1 MQYLEICLLTT
12 KALGSFNFLFFRVLL
27 LPQQNEI
34 QLVSRFFLSS
44 KPFGPGNWIQS
55 LAMPISVMNA
65 RGELPY
71 KSDGKLVVSLWGV
84 NRRFWTHLGCLGGKF
99 IIWFRYRLV
108 LCITKNALTLTTQ
121 KSPLAVSLSL
131 SQTYIGLSLGF
142 YLNFPTRFPVT
153 YLWESSP
160 AMNVNSLS
168 CIFVMN

>member
-1 MQYLEICLLTT
+1 MFFYCRNKMKYSWYQDSSCLQSRLALEIGYKVSPCLYRWWMPGGKSHT
-12 KALGSFNFLFFRVLL
+12 KVTR
-27 LPQQNEI
+27 
-34 QLVSRFFLSS
+34 
-44 KPFGPGNWIQS
+44 
-55 LAMPISVMNA
+55 M
-65 RGELPY
+65 
-71 KSDGKLVVSLWGV
+71 LVVSLWGV
-84 NRRFWTHLGCLGGKF
+84 NRRFWTHLGCLGGKV

-142 YLNFPTRFPVT
+142 NLNFPTRFPVT
-153 YLWESSP
+153 YIWESSP

>member
-12 KALGSFNFLFFRVLL
+12 KALCSFNFLFFRVLL

-71 KSDGKLVVSLWGV
+71 KSDGDARRLALGCKSQILVSLGM
-84 NRRFWTHLGCLGGKF
+84 FGMESHYL
-99 IIWFRYRLV
+99 I
-108 LCITKNALTLTTQ
+108 Q
-121 KSPLAVSLSL
+121 VSLSIVHYKKCPD
-131 SQTYIGLSLGF
+131 TDHTEI
-142 YLNFPTRFPVT
+142 
-153 YLWESSP
+153 
-160 AMNVNSLS
+160 SLS
-168 CIFVMN
+168 GQFKLEPNLHWSQLGV

>member
-12 KALGSFNFLFFRVLL
+12 KALCSFNFLFFRVLL

-71 KSDGKLVVSLWGV
+71 KSDGDARRLALGCKSQILVSLRVFGME
-84 NRRFWTHLGCLGGKF
+84 RHYLP
-99 IIWFRYRLV
+99 I
-108 LCITKNALTLTTQ
+108 Q
-121 KSPLAVSLSL
+121 VSLSIVHKKNL
-131 SQTYIGLSLGF
+131 QKM
-142 YLNFPTRFPVT
+142 P
-153 YLWESSP
+153 
-160 AMNVNSLS
+160 
-168 CIFVMN
+168 